1 MTVTLTP
8 HGEELLRA
16 ALGRE
21 PGRAPEEVLERALE
35 TLVDS
40 KPRLALRKKTAVEAV
55 APIRDSRRG
64 VTLGGLRIKDLIHEG
79 HKY

>member
-16 ALGRE
+16 ALNRE
-21 PGRAPEEVLERALE
+21 PGRTPEEVLEKALK
-35 TLVDS
+35 TLS
-40 KPRLALRKKTAVEAV
+40 EHEPLMPAHKKTVVDAITH
-55 APIRDSRRG
+55 IRESRRG
-64 VTLGGLRIKDLIHEG
+64 VRLGGLRIKDLIHEG

>member
-16 ALGRE
+16 ALDRE
-21 PGRAPEEVLERALE
+21 PGRAAEEVLEKALE
-35 TLVDS
+35 TLSEHEPLTPVHKKSVVD
-40 KPRLALRKKTAVEAV
+40 AIAH
-55 APIRDSRRG
+55 IRESRRG
-64 VTLGGLRIKDLIHEG
+64 VRLGGLRIKDLIHEG

>member
-16 ALGRE
+16 ALNRE
-21 PGRAPEEVLERALE
+21 PGRAAEEVLEKALE
-35 TLVDS
+35 SLSGREPLTPVQ
-40 KPRLALRKKTAVEAV
+40 KKTVVDAIAH
-55 APIRDSRRG
+55 IRESRQG
-64 VTLGGLRIKDLIHEG
+64 VRLDGLRIRDLIHEG

>member
-16 ALGRE
+16 ALVRE
-21 PGRAPEEVLERALE
+21 PGRAPEEVLERAPE
-35 TLVDS
+35 TLAENE
-40 KPRLALRKKTAVEAV
+40 PPLAPRKKTAVEAV
-55 APIRDSRRG
+55 AHIRDSRRG
-64 VTLGGLRIKDLIHEG
+64 VMFGGLRIKDLIHEG